1 MSIDIFKIICDV
13 QEIIKI
19 SDFLIKKIIKLRE

>member
-13 QEIIKI
+13 QEKIKI
-19 SDFLIKKIIKLRE
+19 SDFSRKNNKAA